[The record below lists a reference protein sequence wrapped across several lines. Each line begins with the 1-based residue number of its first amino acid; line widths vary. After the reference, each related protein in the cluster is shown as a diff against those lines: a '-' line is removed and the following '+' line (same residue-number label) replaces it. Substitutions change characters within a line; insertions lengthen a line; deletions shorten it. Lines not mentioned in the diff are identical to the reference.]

1 MSYVLSY
8 LFFKRKLVSRNM
20 CILWAGMVLEWK
32 VKIQTLKNVPWAKK
46 NSKKFWGI
54 SHLYPF
60 WNGGK
65 IPQSDSM
72 RSGYYTAAKAAK
84 GRREVF
90 SLRRSFFKG
99 GSTTFSKSLS
109 FSSQHANLS
118 FANEKRKI
126 ITTIVIKIR
135 LFQRP

>member
-1 MSYVLSY
+1 MFYPI
-8 LFFKRKLVSRNM
+8 FFSSGNWFHEICAYYKQEWRQSEKL
-20 CILWAGMVLEWK
+20 K
-32 VKIQTLKNVPWAKK
+32 AKMFFCRLTFS
-46 NSKKFWGI
+46 NLGVRI

>member
-1 MSYVLSY
+1 MNGDLKKSKNKEKLKI
-8 LFFKRKLVSRNM
+8 FFNFSN
-20 CILWAGMVLEWK
+20 LEK
-32 VKIQTLKNVPWAKK
+32 CTLAKK
-46 NSKKFWGI
+46 KSKKFRGPYKSLVPILEW
-54 SHLYPF
+54 
-60 WNGGK
+60 GK

-118 FANEKRKI
+118 FANEKRKT